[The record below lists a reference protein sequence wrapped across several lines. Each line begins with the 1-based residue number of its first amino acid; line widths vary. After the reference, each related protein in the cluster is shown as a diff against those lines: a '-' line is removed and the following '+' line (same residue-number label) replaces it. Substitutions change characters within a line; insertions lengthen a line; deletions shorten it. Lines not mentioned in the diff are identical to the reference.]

1 MKKLND
7 EMKEMMSMAKD
18 TRGAIR
24 EMNDAFNGD

>member
-7 EMKEMMSMAKD
+7 EMKEMMNMAKD